1 MARPQT
7 TDDASLLARLA
18 EVFRQTGFSG
28 ASLERLAQETGLKK
42 ASLYHRFPGGKQQM
56 AEQVLDASRDAFHA
70 LVLAPLD
77 AAAPPRARLDAALAG
92 LDAFYAGGGRA
103 CLLNMLAPRGAD
115 EGPFADRIKLSLE
128 RTVAALAALAAAA
141 GHPPDAARRRA
152 VRAVMMIQGSL
163 VMARALNSHTPFRQM
178 LDDLPQELL
187 G

>member
-7 TDDASLLARLA
+7 TDDAALLTRLA
-18 EVFRQTGFSG
+18 EVFRRTGFSG
-28 ASLERLAQETGLKK
+28 ASLERLAQEAGLRK

-56 AEQVLDASRDAFHA
+56 AEQVLDSSRDAFRA
-70 LVLAPLD
+70 QVLAPLD
-77 AAAPPRARLDAALAG
+77 APGAPRARLDAALAG
-92 LDAFYAGGGRA
+92 LDAFYAGGQRA
-103 CLLNMLAPRGAD
+103 CLLNMLAPQGRED
-115 EGPFADRIKLSLE
+115 GPFAERIKGSLE
-128 RTVAALAALAAAA
+128 RTVAAFAALAAEA

-163 VMARALNSHTPFRQM
+163 VMARALGSHTPFRQM

>member
-18 EVFRQTGFSG
+18 EVFRQAGFSG

-56 AEQVLDASRDAFHA
+56 AEQVLDASRGAFHA
-70 LVLAPLD
+70 LVLAPLE
-77 AAAPPRARLDAALAG
+77 APGAPRARLDAALAG
-92 LDAFYAGGGRA
+92 LDAFYTGGKRA
-103 CLLNMLAPRGAD
+103 CLLNMLAPQGRED
-115 EGPFADRIKLSLE
+115 GPFADRIKGSLE
-128 RTVAALAALAAAA
+128 RTIAVFAALAAEA

-152 VRAVMMIQGSL
+152 TRAVMMIHGSL
-163 VMARALNSHTPFRQM
+163 VMARALGSPAPFRLM